1 MREITEMEDAETM
14 LGAAALARL
23 SRVLFETWK
32 LALCMTGS
40 STQRTN
46 IFL

>member
-23 SRVLFETWK
+23 SKVLFETWK
-32 LALCMTGS
+32 LAL
-40 STQRTN
+40 
-46 IFL
+46 